1 MSVAPA
7 RSAHT
12 GPSSA
17 ITAFVHG
24 VERRARALA
33 RLQAGDASAG
43 DRALADV
50 TRAFVLDAGNH
61 PLAQWPQRFWSTLL
75 AAAPMRQP
83 ASGASGWRALAPG
96 PRAALLLRW
105 AGGLDDAT
113 AAQALGVS
121 AATFRLAL
129 QHALD
134 AAGDGAAALQADV
147 DACLALSGSG
157 VQAGPEPAPQASEDE
172 RSVRPRR
179 LLAVLWALLAAC
191 LVAFAATFFAPSGTG
206 ATARVGALPDA
217 EPAARYDAAAALV
230 VHRDFALLVDADA
243 APWLDDLEFHAWLAA
258 GAPGPADAHGA
269 DTTAP
274 VFTPVAPD
282 AALETF
288 DAPL

>member
-1 MSVAPA
+1 MPVAPA
-7 RSAHT
+7 RPART
-12 GPSSA
+12 GPASA

-24 VERRARALA
+24 VERRARVLT
-33 RLQAGDASAG
+33 RLQAGDAATG
-43 DRALADV
+43 DRALVDV
-50 TRAFVLDAGNH
+50 IHEFEAEAGSH
-61 PLAQWPQRFWSTLL
+61 PIAQWPQRFWSSLL
-75 AAAPMRQP
+75 AAAPMR
-83 ASGASGWRALAPG
+83 AAAAGGTGWRALAPG

-129 QHALD
+129 RHALE
-134 AAGDGAAALQADV
+134 AAGDGAAALQAEV
-147 DACLALSGSG
+147 DACLA
-157 VQAGPEPAPQASEDE
+157 APAPGAPPAPGPDDCDE
-172 RSVRPRR
+172 AVTVRPRR

-191 LVAFAATFFAPSGTG
+191 VVAFAMTFLPRPDPEGT
-206 ATARVGALPDA
+206 AEARALPEA
-217 EPAARYDAAAALV
+217 APAARYDAAAALV

-258 GAPGPADAHGA
+258 GAPGPAAAWVPDA
-269 DTTAP
+269 AP
-274 VFTPVAPD
+274 AERPLTPD

>member
-7 RSAHT
+7 RSART

-24 VERRARALA
+24 IERRARVLA

-50 TRAFVLDAGNH
+50 THAFALDAGRH
-61 PLAQWPQRFWSTLL
+61 PLAQWPQRFWSSLL
-75 AAAPMRQP
+75 ATAPMRQP
-83 ASGASGWRALAPG
+83 ATDAAGWRALAPG

-129 QHALD
+129 RHALD
-134 AAGDGAAALQADV
+134 AAGDGAAALQAEV
-147 DACLALSGSG
+147 DACLAASGPG
-157 VQAGPEPAPQASEDE
+157 LPLAQEPAAASDDE
-172 RSVRPRR
+172 IVVRPRR
-179 LLAVLWALLAAC
+179 LLAVLWTLLAAC
-191 LVAFAATFFAPSGTG
+191 VIAFAATFLPRSAADG
-206 ATARVGALPDA
+206 AAELSALPDA
-217 EPAARYDAAAALV
+217 APAARYDAAAALV
-230 VHRDFALLVDADA
+230 VHRDFALLVDGDA
-243 APWLDDLEFHAWLAA
+243 APWLDDLEFHAWFAA
-258 GAPGPADAHGA
+258 GAPGPAAAQASDP
-269 DTTAP
+269 AP
-274 VFTPVAPD
+274 ALTQVAPD

>member
-1 MSVAPA
+1 MSVAPV
-7 RSAHT
+7 RSART
-12 GPSSA
+12 GPSPA

-24 VERRARALA
+24 VERRARVLA
-33 RLQAGDASAG
+33 RLQAGDAAAG
-43 DRALADV
+43 DRALAEV
-50 TRAFVLDAGNH
+50 NRAFALEAGH
-61 PLAQWPQRFWSTLL
+61 RPLAQWPQRFWSSLL
-75 AAAPMRQP
+75 AAAPMRSP
-83 ASGASGWRALAPG
+83 AAGASGWSSLAPG

-113 AAQALGVS
+113 ASQALGVS

-147 DACLALSGSG
+147 DACLAASEPNARCAS
-157 VQAGPEPAPQASEDE
+157 EPAPTAPDDTPF
-172 RSVRPRR
+172 VRPRR
-179 LLAVLWALLAAC
+179 LLAVLWTLLAAC
-191 LVAFAATFFAPSGTG
+191 VVAFAATFFLRSDADPAAQMS
-206 ATARVGALPDA
+206 VLPES

-258 GAPGPADAHGA
+258 GAPGPADAHETDA
-269 DTTAP
+269 AAP
-274 VFTPVAPD
+274 VFTPIAPD